1 MVLVDTMGCAEMEQ
15 DQEWPAELDFIL
27 SALEAGQ
34 SGRLGQRTA
43 ARKVYRAMAV
53 LRLFADGP
61 EETRVLYTRDVSRRG
76 LGFVSQYRL
85 PLGYGGILEL
95 PAPDGR
101 KLRIDCTLLR
111 CREAVRGWFEGAV
124 YFNREQFGFG
134 LMS

>member
-1 MVLVDTMGCAEMEQ
+1 MVLVDAMGCATAEP
-15 DQEWPAELDFIL
+15 DRSWPAELDFIL

-34 SGRLGQRTA
+34 SARNNQRMTPRKMYRVKA
-43 ARKVYRAMAV
+43 A

-61 EETRVLYTRDVSRRG
+61 QESRILFTRDVSRRG
-76 LGFVSQYRL
+76 LGFLSQHRL

-101 KLRIDCTLLR
+101 MLRIDCTLLR
-111 CREAVRGWFEGAV
+111 CREAVRGWYEGAV

-134 LMS
+134 LMT

>member
-1 MVLVDTMGCAEMEQ
+1 MVLVDAMGCAHVDVEP
-15 DQEWPAELDFIL
+15 EWPAELEFIL

-34 SGRLGQRTA
+34 SSRHDLRATTRKRYRVKA
-43 ARKVYRAMAV
+43 A
-53 LRLFADGP
+53 LRLFVDKPLESRA
-61 EETRVLYTRDVSRRG
+61 LFTRDVSRRG
-76 LGFVSQYRL
+76 MGFVTQHRL

-101 KLRIDCTLLR
+101 MLRIDCTLLR

-134 LMS
+134 LIK

>member
-1 MVLVDTMGCAEMEQ
+1 MVLVDAMGSATAGP
-15 DQEWPAELDFIL
+15 DQSWPAELDFIL

-34 SGRLGQRTA
+34 SGRRNQRMASRKMYRVKA
-43 ARKVYRAMAV
+43 A

-61 EETRVLYTRDVSRRG
+61 LEARILYTRDVSRRG
-76 LGFVSQYRL
+76 LGFISQHRL

-101 KLRIDCTLLR
+101 MLRIDCTLLR
-111 CREAVRGWFEGAV
+111 CREAVRGWYEGAV

-134 LMS
+134 LMT

>member
-1 MVLVDTMGCAEMEQ
+1 MVLVNAMGCAEVER
-15 DQEWPAELDFIL
+15 DHRLPAELDFIL

-34 SGRLGQRTA
+34 TNRHHQRAA
-43 ARKVYRAMAV
+43 ARKSYRVRAG

-61 EETRVLYTRDVSRRG
+61 QEMRELYTRDVSRRS
-76 LGFVSQYRL
+76 LGFVCRHRL

-101 KLRIDCTLLR
+101 LLRIDCTLLR

-134 LMS
+134 LMT

>member
-1 MVLVDTMGCAEMEQ
+1 MGTAQVDGGL
-15 DQEWPAELDFIL
+15 EWPAELDFIL

-34 SGRLGQRTA
+34 SSRHKQRSM
-43 ARKVYRAMAV
+43 ARKLYRVKAA

-61 EETRVLYTRDVSRRG
+61 LEPRALFTRDVSRRS
-76 LGFVSQYRL
+76 LGFVTQHQL

-101 KLRIDCTLLR
+101 LLRIDCTLLR

-134 LMS
+134 LIP

>member
-1 MVLVDTMGCAEMEQ
+1 MVLVDAMGCACIKP
-15 DQEWPAELDFIL
+15 DPKWPAELDFIL

-34 SGRLGQRTA
+34 SGRRDQRST
-43 ARKVYRAMAV
+43 ARKMYRVQAAM
-53 LRLFADGP
+53 RLYADGSR
-61 EETRVLYTRDVSRRG
+61 ESRVLYTRDVSRRG
-76 LGFVSQYRL
+76 MGFVSQQQL

-101 KLRIDCTLLR
+101 MLRIDCTLLR

-134 LMS
+134 LML